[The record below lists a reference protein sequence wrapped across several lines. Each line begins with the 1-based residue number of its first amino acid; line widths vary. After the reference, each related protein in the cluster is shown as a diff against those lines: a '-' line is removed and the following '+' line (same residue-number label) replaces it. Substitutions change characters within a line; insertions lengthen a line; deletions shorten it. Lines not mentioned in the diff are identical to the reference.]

1 MKTVQLN
8 ILLLSF
14 IAVFTASCQKDTYNM
29 PNAKCLVTY
38 TEEDLYGTSLNIVYN
53 QKGDP
58 VTLSLSGFP
67 ATILYD
73 AKGRLLK
80 VNFGT
85 GGVHFDYLYNDNTFL
100 PAILKY
106 YRPGQGGL
114 ISIDSFHYNNAG
126 QLIKRENHN
135 LLDPAYNNAQKF
147 EYNNK
152 GNLKKVTISS
162 QSGGSV
168 FNPAVV
174 AFEATR
180 YDDNYNFMGG
190 NQWIK
195 YLLFY
200 SDMEDYGYLL
210 FSVNN
215 AMDWKWGYP
224 EGNVYKV
231 TTALKY
237 NVDGFATLVNGHYF
251 DTDGVTELTS
261 FIRTNTSTCDT
272 PAANHPATENKLV
285 QPSRNTSLHNTNS
298 EQ

>member
-1 MKTVQLN
+1 MKIIQFN
-8 ILLLSF
+8 ILLLSLIVVF
-14 IAVFTASCQKDTYNM
+14 AVSCQKDTYNL
-29 PNAKCLVTY
+29 PNAKCLVTH
-38 TEEDLYGTSLNIVYN
+38 TEEDLYGTALNITYN

-58 VTLSLSGFP
+58 AALSFSGFP
-67 ATILYD
+67 ATVLYD
-73 AKGRLLK
+73 TKGRLLK

-85 GGVHFDYLYNDNTFL
+85 GGVHFDYLYNNNTFL

-106 YRPGQGGL
+106 YRPDQGGL
-114 ISIDSFHYNNAG
+114 ISIDSFHYNTAG

-135 LLDPAYNNAQKF
+135 LLDPSFNNAQKF
-147 EYNNK
+147 EYNTK
-152 GNLKKVTISS
+152 GNLKKVTIKS

-180 YDDNYNFMGG
+180 YDENLNFMGG

-200 SDMEDYGYLL
+200 SDMEDYAYLL

-231 TTALKY
+231 TSILKY
-237 NVDGFATLVNGHYF
+237 NADGFATSVIGRYF

-261 FIRTNTSTCDT
+261 FSRSNTSTCDT
-272 PAANHPATENKLV
+272 PAANHPAGTNKLV
-285 QPSRNTSLHNTNS
+285 QPNRNTSLHNTNS
-298 EQ
+298 GQ